1 MCNKS
6 DFQVRFEMSIVRKE
20 ILFNQ
25 IQEGGN
31 VSLSQLYIY
40 IYIYIM
46 INFIW
51 LHVSTR
57 NESSSGHL
65 NLLL

>member
-25 IQEGGN
+25 IQERGN
-31 VSLSQLYIY
+31 VSLSQLYI
-40 IYIYIM
+40 
-46 INFIW
+46 
-51 LHVSTR
+51 
-57 NESSSGHL
+57 
-65 NLLL
+65 